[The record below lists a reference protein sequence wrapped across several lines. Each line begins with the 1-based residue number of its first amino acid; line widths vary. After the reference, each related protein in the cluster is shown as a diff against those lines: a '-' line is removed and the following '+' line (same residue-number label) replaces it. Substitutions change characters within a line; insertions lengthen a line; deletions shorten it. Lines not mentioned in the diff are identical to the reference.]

1 MAYLPD
7 GKSPAA
13 ECVTAID
20 RLAASVMVLIVSST
34 QLGFPPM
41 NTFDPA
47 QIRTIGIIGSG
58 TIGASWAAY
67 FLARGYQVH
76 AWDPASGWQDRLQQF
91 IDTAW
96 PQLAKLGLVV
106 DGATAHV
113 SFAETPEAVVKA
125 APIIQESALE
135 NTAVK
140 RQLYGRL
147 DAVMSA
153 ESVILSSTSGLLM
166 SELQAGLR
174 HAAQFVVGHPFNPP
188 HLIPLVEVV
197 GGKDTDPGLIDWA
210 LDFYRHIGKHP
221 IRINKEVP
229 GHLAN
234 RLQAALWREALLAL
248 KEDLASV
255 ADIDAA
261 IAQGPGMRL
270 AIFGPHMIFALAGG
284 KGRIEGFIDHLGPGI
299 RKRWQTMDETNP
311 ELTPELVSKLTAG
324 IADEANGRSIDELEA
339 ERDSRLLA
347 LLNMRRGN

>member
-1 MAYLPD
+1 MVYLPD

-125 APIIQESALE
+125 AP
-135 NTAVK
+135 NAVCAAP
-140 RQLYGRL
+140 LAAL
-147 DAVMSA
+147 DA
-153 ESVILSSTSGLLM
+153 TS
-166 SELQAGLR
+166 
-174 HAAQFVVGHPFNPP
+174 
-188 HLIPLVEVV
+188 
-197 GGKDTDPGLIDWA
+197 
-210 LDFYRHIGKHP
+210 
-221 IRINKEVP
+221 
-229 GHLAN
+229 
-234 RLQAALWREALLAL
+234 READEKTATAGSTRTSVTV
-248 KEDLASV
+248 KSQVETPDTTPAVTVTVSCPASPE
-255 ADIDAA
+255 
-261 IAQGPGMRL
+261 PGV
-270 AIFGPHMIFALAGG
+270 GTG
-284 KGRIEGFIDHLGPGI
+284 GI
-299 RKRWQTMDETNP
+299 RVDP
-311 ELTPELVSKLTAG
+311 P
-324 IADEANGRSIDELEA
+324 
-339 ERDSRLLA
+339 
-347 LLNMRRGN
+347 